1 MKVYALQLL
10 LLVAVLAAPCTTVCR
25 ASGAGPPPPPQCDPL
40 ALRPCAAAVID
51 GARPSGECCAKVRE
65 QEPCLC
71 RYSRNPGLTRY
82 INSREGRRIAAVCRV
97 RRLRC

>member
-1 MKVYALQLL
+1 MKLYAIQLFL
-10 LLVAVLAAPCTTVCR
+10 LAALLAAPFTAVSR
-25 ASGAGPPPPPQCDPL
+25 ASRSGSPPECDPL
-40 ALRPCAAAVID
+40 ALRPCVPAVIY

-65 QEPCLC
+65 QMPCLC
-71 RYSRNPGLTRY
+71 RYSKNPDLGRY